1 MTSPETQVARNDGLF
16 RYIYIYIY
24 IYTSTTNVGHSLWL
38 VVGSGIGAEK
48 IFHSSNGSLGVS
60 SRVAETIV
68 VGVKHS
74 MVDGTSFA

>member
-16 RYIYIYIY
+16 RYIY

-74 MVDGTSFA
+74 MVGWYVFRLGT